1 MTSSKESNSAGTSE
15 SAGGKQTPG
24 AFRPVVDR
32 NACEGKADCVLVCPV
47 SVFAVATLPKEER
60 RGLTLKGRLKG
71 FAHQWRQALLIN
83 PDACQ
88 ACGLCVE
95 ACPEKALALVRR

>member
-1 MTSSKESNSAGTSE
+1 MTSLEESNSAGTAQGAE
-15 SAGGKQTPG
+15 CKQKPG

-32 NACEGKADCVLVCPV
+32 NACEGKGECVRVCPV
-47 SVFAVATLPKEER
+47 AVFAVGTLPKEER
-60 RGLTLKGRLKG
+60 RGLGLKGRLKG
-71 FAHQWRQALLIN
+71 FAHRWQQALLIN

-95 ACPEKALALVRR
+95 ACPEKALTLERA